1 MVGPRGVCRVADM
14 PEPRQGHTAGVLGDT
29 VYVCGGTSGKHIHE
43 RWIKNLKLTKNENST
58 ELNTRHK
65 P

>member
-1 MVGPRGVCRVADM
+1 MIGPRGVCRVADM

-43 RWIKNLKLTKNENST
+43 RWIIQSQIN
-58 ELNTRHK
+58 
-65 P
+65 